1 MAKSRKMLNAFEL
14 ENSIRELA
22 EYISVYGI
30 SCSFFSNVSG
40 EISAEKTIALFK
52 FIGVFIRHIMNCTDA
67 LLFNLKVHERFIDLK
82 INCDSKNEMKI
93 PDDLLDDI
101 IKLGGNVTTEYDAD
115 TLFVF
120 VRMQSGGDDI

>member
-1 MAKSRKMLNAFEL
+1 MFLSTEFRVRFSVMF
-14 ENSIRELA
+14 REK
-22 EYISVYGI
+22 
-30 SCSFFSNVSG
+30 FQP
-40 EISAEKTIALFK
+40 KKRIALFK
-52 FIGVFIRHIMNCTDA
+52 FIGIFIRHIMNCTDA
-67 LLFNLKVHERFIDLK
+67 LLFNLKVNERFIDLK

>member
-1 MAKSRKMLNAFEL
+1 MLL
-14 ENSIRELA
+14 SLKTVSENLPSTFLFTEFRVRFSVMFREKFQPKND
-22 EYISVYGI
+22 
-30 SCSFFSNVSG
+30 C
-40 EISAEKTIALFK
+40 TFK
-52 FIGVFIRHIMNCTDA
+52 FIGIFIRHIMSCTDA
-67 LLFNLKVHERFIDLK
+67 LLFNLKVNEKFIDLK

-101 IKLGGNVTTEYDAD
+101 TKLGGNVTTEYDAD

>member
-1 MAKSRKMLNAFEL
+1 MLNAFEL

-22 EYISVYGI
+22 EY
-30 SCSFFSNVSG
+30 FFV
-40 EISAEKTIALFK
+40 
-52 FIGVFIRHIMNCTDA
+52 IRHIMNCTDA

-101 IKLGGNVTTEYDAD
+101 TKLGGNVTTEYDAD

>member
-1 MAKSRKMLNAFEL
+1 MLLSL

-52 FIGVFIRHIMNCTDA
+52 FIGIFIRHIMNCTDA

>member
-1 MAKSRKMLNAFEL
+1 MYFIKAEARAAESDYTGVANALKQITDRRFVTPPALLVLTTDQQAWKAILDERRKELAFE
-14 ENSIRELA
+14 
-22 EYISVYGI
+22 G
-30 SCSFFSNVSG
+30 
-40 EISAEKTIALFK
+40 
-52 FIGVFIRHIMNCTDA
+52 H
-67 LLFNLKVHERFIDLK
+67 RFIDLK

-101 IKLGGNVTTEYDAD
+101 TKLGGNVTTEYDAD